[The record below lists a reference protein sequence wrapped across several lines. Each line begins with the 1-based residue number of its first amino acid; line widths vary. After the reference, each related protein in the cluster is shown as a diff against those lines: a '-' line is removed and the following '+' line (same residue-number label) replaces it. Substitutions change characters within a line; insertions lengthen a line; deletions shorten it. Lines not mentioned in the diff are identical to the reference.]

1 MTNKEDKRLESMYR
15 RFSWR
20 IMSNSVSP
28 WEFEKLKEEIDDYE
42 QWCSKW
48 SERAAEHVAR
58 GDDAVAAGHLVT
70 AAEAYI
76 RAGLF
81 YHWAS
86 FMFTHDQ
93 DQFRGAIASMG
104 QAWAKAAP
112 LLSPKMEILT
122 VAFDGSTLNGYI
134 QLPPDVVN
142 PPLVL
147 LLPGADSTKE
157 ELFDLAQHMLRRGIA
172 IAAFDGPGQGAVSLT
187 LKMRKDYE
195 VAIIAI
201 LDSLLQ
207 RSDID
212 ASRVGLC
219 GISYGGLFSLRAAAV
234 DKRIRAVVSVSS
246 WYSPAGR
253 FATMETL
260 TSTGQ
265 YQYLGHDP
273 AAMMESITL
282 AGVLGGVTVPVLQ
295 VFGGL
300 DPWSPDAIAKQIA
313 SEIHGPNTTVL
324 YPDGVHILNNIWY
337 KARPMIADWLADTL

>member
-1 MTNKEDKRLESMYR
+1 MRNKEDERLESMYR

-28 WEFEKLKEEIDDYE
+28 WEFEKLKEEIEDYE

-48 SERAAEHVAR
+48 CARATEHVAR
-58 GDDAVAAGHLVT
+58 GDEASAGGHLVT
-70 AAEAYI
+70 AGEAYI

-93 DQFRGAIASMG
+93 EQFREALNQMG

-112 LLSPKMEILT
+112 LLSPTMEILT
-122 VAFDGSTLNGYI
+122 IDFEGATLNGYI
-134 QLPPDVVN
+134 QLPPGVVN

-157 ELFDLAQHMLRRGIA
+157 ELYDLAQHILRRGMA

-187 LKMRKDYE
+187 LKMRKDHE

-201 LDSLLQ
+201 LDSLLE

-212 ASRVGLC
+212 TSRIALC
-219 GISYGGLFSLRAAAV
+219 GISYGGLFSLRAAAI
-234 DKRIRAVVSVSS
+234 DQRIHAVVSVSS

-265 YQYLGHDP
+265 YQYLGDDP

-282 AGVLGGVTVPVLQ
+282 AGVLDGVRIPVLQ

-300 DPWSPDAIAKQIA
+300 DPWSPPAIAEQIA
-313 SEIHGPNTTVL
+313 SEIHGPNTTMT
-324 YPDGVHILNNIWY
+324 YPDGVHILNNIWF
-337 KARPMIADWLADTL
+337 KARPMIGDWLAAAF

>member
-1 MTNKEDKRLESMYR
+1 MKLDDERLESMYR

-58 GDDAVAAGHLVT
+58 GDEALAAGRKVT
-70 AAEAYI
+70 AGEAYI

-93 DQFRGAIASMG
+93 EQFQGALARMG
-104 QAWAKAAP
+104 EAWAKAAP
-112 LLSPKMEILT
+112 LVSPRMEILT
-122 VAFDGSTLNGYI
+122 LAFDGATLNGYL
-134 QLPPDVVN
+134 QLPDGVVN

-157 ELFDLAQHMLRRGIA
+157 ELYDLAQHILRRGMA
-172 IAAFDGPGQGAVSLT
+172 IAAFDGPGQGDVSLT

-201 LDSLLQ
+201 LDSLLE

-212 ASRVGLC
+212 SSRVALC
-219 GISYGGLFSLRAAAV
+219 GISYGGLFSLRAAAI

-265 YQYLGHDP
+265 YQYLGDDP

-282 AGVLGGVTVPVLQ
+282 SGVLGGVNVPVLQ

-300 DPWSPDAIAKQIA
+300 DPWSPVTIAEQIA
-313 SEIHGPNTTVL
+313 SEIKGPNTTVL
-324 YPDGVHILNNIWY
+324 YPDGVHILNNIWF
-337 KARPMIADWLADTL
+337 KARPRIADWLAESF

>member
-1 MTNKEDKRLESMYR
+1 VKAEDERLESMYR

-48 SERAAEHVAR
+48 SARAAEHVAR
-58 GDDAVAAGHLVT
+58 GDEVLAAGHTVT
-70 AAEAYI
+70 AGEAYI

-81 YHWAS
+81 YHWAN

-93 DQFRGAIASMG
+93 KQFRDALTHMG
-104 QAWAKAAP
+104 EAWAKAAP

-122 VAFDGSTLNGYI
+122 VDFDGATLNGYI
-134 QLPPDVVN
+134 QLPPGVAN

-157 ELFDLAQHMLRRGIA
+157 ELFDLAQHILRRGMA

-187 LKMRKDYE
+187 LKMRSDYE

-201 LDSLLQ
+201 LDSLLE

-212 ASRVGLC
+212 KSRVALC
-219 GISYGGLFSLRAAAV
+219 GISYGGLFSFRAAAI

-253 FATMETL
+253 FATMERL

-265 YQYLGHDP
+265 YQYLGDDP

-282 AGVLGGVTVPVLQ
+282 AGVLERVSVPVLQ

-300 DPWSPDAIAKQIA
+300 DPWSPDTIAAQIA
-313 SEIHGPNTTVL
+313 AEISGPNTTVN
-324 YPDGVHILNNIWY
+324 YPDGVHIVNNIWY
-337 KARPMIADWLADTL
+337 KARPMIGDWLADAF